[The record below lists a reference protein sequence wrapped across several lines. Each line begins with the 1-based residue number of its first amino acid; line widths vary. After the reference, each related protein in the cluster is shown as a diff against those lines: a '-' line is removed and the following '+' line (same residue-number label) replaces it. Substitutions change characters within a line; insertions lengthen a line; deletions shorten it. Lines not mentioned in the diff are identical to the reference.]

1 MRSNES
7 SFEYGARIAFPDGHV
22 EYERFD
28 SRTEA
33 EARVNMYNHGSA
45 GSGTATLV
53 GRLLGA
59 WDQIAV
65 NTSS

>member
-7 SFEYGARIAFPDGHV
+7 SFEYGVMISYQDGHV
-22 EYERFD
+22 EYERYD
-28 SRTEA
+28 SRAGA
-33 EARVNMYNHGSA
+33 ESRVRIYNQGC

-53 GRLLGA
+53 GRLIGA

-65 NTSS
+65 GTNS